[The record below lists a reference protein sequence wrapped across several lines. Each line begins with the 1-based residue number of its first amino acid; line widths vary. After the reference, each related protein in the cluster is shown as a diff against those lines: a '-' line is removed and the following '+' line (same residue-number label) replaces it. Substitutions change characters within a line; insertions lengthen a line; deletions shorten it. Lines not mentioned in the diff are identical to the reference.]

1 MERISTLLAV
11 LLLVALFGAAAP
23 ASSASASMGVL
34 SPSMAMNSAVYAYG
48 PNGTL
53 VPPNPPMA
61 SARYMGEVDVLLN
74 WFTALFPPDP
84 ATYRYRV
91 VSTTYEL
98 SPQLPPY
105 VNLSSGSVAISI
117 TPVVSANAYATRP
130 WYFFGLEEHAKV
142 YATVDLSIRYLDPPA
157 SPGRYDVGQ
166 AIAQAVGSR
175 SLSLKA
181 TVVVERVT
189 PDPATFTVDVTAE
202 LSLDGLYLD
211 LYLLSASNVAFS
223 QSGVKVEEPQDTG
236 YFGVYPSGTLS
247 LTISLSGPDP
257 GFRVSGTAYL
267 SQMGRQL
274 GSAQFT
280 VSPQSPASLS
290 FRDIPMVPGN
300 YTGGG
305 VEVQVEA
312 GGLRIP
318 IQVPLEVRGAAAYMT
333 IPSVA
338 VVESYGGFNATV
350 SFTAYLA
357 SYPPGQ
363 QYSATASAT
372 VSLLGQTLQCSAN
385 LSSGETG
392 YSAYPARCSSRV
404 YSQVPGDAQRVAAD
418 VVLSIYIGAEG
429 GSYRYIGNAY
439 IIRSLGYSSL
449 VASAYEVTVR
459 ALLAVITAAA
469 ALYMVSQLYPGFL
482 PIAGE
487 LIDRIPVLAVV
498 LVFTV
503 AAPYIAAAFLS
514 LAARLP
520 DLGPWIA
527 AGPTGSPENLFAV
540 PPDMAVRLMAA
551 AYEVSL
557 AEVRS
562 MLTVDAP
569 SRISSIGYAGVVM
582 PLAAAGFT
590 VAMAFALGMLGRAYI
605 LYPSVIVI
613 STMVFNYVGLILSLS
628 VATAAAVSFS
638 MALEALM
645 AAVAVAAFASP
656 IALAILVLSPR
667 EGWLEA
673 AASFAITSFVLLPA
687 GGPIT
692 YAAMHAVIAAVD
704 PLVISISRAS
714 DILGALNSA
723 IALLLITRGGPMFL
737 GPAGAFLAF
746 HELAALTAILA
757 YSGIATALAAGF
769 HVAAALSTVF
779 LQPIGRVFSQIIGR

>member
-1 MERISTLLAV
+1 
-11 LLLVALFGAAAP
+11 
-23 ASSASASMGVL
+23 
-34 SPSMAMNSAVYAYG
+34 
-48 PNGTL
+48 
-53 VPPNPPMA
+53 
-61 SARYMGEVDVLLN
+61 
-74 WFTALFPPDP
+74 
-84 ATYRYRV
+84 
-91 VSTTYEL
+91 
-98 SPQLPPY
+98 
-105 VNLSSGSVAISI
+105 
-117 TPVVSANAYATRP
+117 
-130 WYFFGLEEHAKV
+130 
-142 YATVDLSIRYLDPPA
+142 
-157 SPGRYDVGQ
+157 
-166 AIAQAVGSR
+166 
-175 SLSLKA
+175 
-181 TVVVERVT
+181 VT
-189 PDPATFTVDVTAE
+189 
-202 LSLDGLYLD
+202 
-211 LYLLSASNVAFS
+211 
-223 QSGVKVEEPQDTG
+223 VEEPQGTG
-236 YFGVYPSGTLS
+236 YLGVYPSGTLS

-257 GFRVSGTAYL
+257 GFRLSGTTYL

-280 VSPQSPASLS
+280 VSPQTPASLS
-290 FRDIPMVPGN
+290 FRGVPMVPGN

-318 IQVPLEVRGAAAYMT
+318 VPVPVEVRGAAAYMT
-333 IPSVA
+333 VPSVA
-338 VVESYGGFNATV
+338 LVESYDGFNATV
-350 SFTAYLA
+350 SFTAYLV

-372 VSLLGQTLQCSAN
+372 VTLLGQTVLCRAD
-385 LSSGETG
+385 LSSGQTG
-392 YSAYPARCSSRV
+392 YSAYPARCSTRV
-404 YSQVPGDAQRVAAD
+404 YSQVPQGAQRATAD
-418 VVLSIYIGAEG
+418 VVLSIYIGADG
-429 GSYRYIGNAY
+429 GSYRYAGSAY
-439 IIRSLGYSSL
+439 IVRSLGYSSL

-469 ALYMVSQLYPGFL
+469 ALYLVSQLYPGFL
-482 PIAGE
+482 PVAGE
-487 LIDRIPVLAVV
+487 LIDRVPGLAIA

-503 AAPYIAAAFLS
+503 VAPYIAAAALS

-527 AGPTGSPENLFAV
+527 AGPTGGPENLFAMA
-540 PPDMAVRLMAA
+540 PDMAVRLMAA
-551 AYEVSL
+551 AYEATL

-590 VAMAFALGMLGRAYI
+590 VAMAFALGLLGRAYI
-605 LYPSVIVI
+605 LYPSLIVI
-613 STMVFNYVGLILSLS
+613 STIAFSYIGLVLSLS
-628 VATAAAVSFS
+628 IATAAAVSFS
-638 MALEALM
+638 MVLEALM

-692 YAAMHAVIAAVD
+692 YATMHAVMAAVD
-704 PLVISISRAS
+704 PLVISISRTS
-714 DILGALNSA
+714 DILGALGSA

-757 YSGIATALAAGF
+757 YSGIAIALAAGF
-769 HVAAALSTVF
+769 HIAAALSTVF